1 MAICAKTKDRDLVTY
16 SNGSAGT
23 GPAFAPDSA
32 TGINVHKGVGVL
44 CRLRAA
50 AVFLFLHGIRTTH
63 FGVQRIERPE
73 LTGECIGSLK

>member
-1 MAICAKTKDRDLVTY
+1 MVTW

-32 TGINVHKGVGVL
+32 MEINVHKGVGVL

-50 AVFLFLHGIRTTH
+50 AMFLHGIRTTH
-63 FGVQRIERPE
+63 FGVQSIERPE